1 MELKTLFAGIAATAA
16 LATGSAF
23 ATTIIVDDFDVA
35 QDVSDTTFADGKET
49 DGPVAANANW
59 GRFVEIEASQ
69 AGATPPGAGSS
80 VKIGNGVAA
89 FSSDS
94 NVGFTSILTFF
105 RLDGVGP
112 ANFDLPG
119 FDERFLVD
127 VLSADGSATFSFG
140 LADVNG
146 NISAV
151 SKSIDAADLGVTEFL
166 FSDLMPIIGM
176 GVDITQ
182 IAGLIFQVE
191 GDPEF
196 DLTIDLIGVTDTE
209 IPLPAGA
216 PLLASALAGF
226 AAFRRFRK
234 N

>member
-1 MELKTLFAGIAATAA
+1 MELKNILAGVAASAV

-23 ATTIIVDDFDVA
+23 ANTIIVDDFDTA
-35 QDVSDTTFADGKET
+35 QSVEDASFGDGSET
-49 DGPVAANANW
+49 DGPVAANVNW
-59 GRFVEIEASQ
+59 NRTVEVEAFQ
-69 AGATPPGAGSS
+69 NGPVPPGAGAS
-80 VKIGNGVAA
+80 VRIGNSVAA
-89 FSSDS
+89 FSGDS
-94 NVGFTSILTFF
+94 NVGFLSTLTFA
-105 RLDGVGP
+105 REAGT

-119 FDERFLVD
+119 FNERFQVD
-127 VLSADGSATFSFG
+127 VLSADGTATFTFG
-140 LADVNG
+140 LEDVNG
-146 NISAV
+146 NISTT
-151 SKSIDAADLGVTEFL
+151 SQSIEAADLGVTEFL
-166 FSDLMPIIGM
+166 FSDLMPMVGG

-182 IAGLIFQVE
+182 IVGLFFEVE

-196 DLTIDLIGVTDTE
+196 DLTIDLIGVTDTA